1 MKNFFQF
8 LTEAKESQASMQAK
22 KLNLKSDGHG
32 GWLDS
37 RGEFVAK
44 TENGKL
50 VFYDK
55 GRVEGGK
62 DRPKDAVGKSP
73 ATEKPKPKPK
83 STPEPV
89 SKAPKKVEQPIE
101 GGEGG
106 DTLTVSFGR
115 FNPPT
120 VGHEKLLKA
129 AQKASQG
136 GDLKI
141 YPSRT
146 QDPKKNPLD
155 PDMKISYMRRMF
167 PDFEENIINDSDMKT
182 IFNVLVAA
190 DEVGYKNVN
199 IVVGSDRQAE
209 FENLAQKYNGELYN
223 FDMIRV
229 ISAGVRD
236 ADAEGVE
243 GMSASKM
250 RKAVMDD
257 DFESFRKGTPK
268 SLSDGETRALFDAVR
283 QGMQSK
289 KKKKVKESYNLW
301 EIAPKCDPR
310 GLRENYISEKIF
322 KIGDIVE
329 NLNTGLIGE
338 IVRRGTNHLICV
350 TEEDYMFK
358 SWIRDVMEVKD
369 IEVPS
374 NNLRKLVRKAVN
386 RRDNNIDG
394 FVDKEDPK
402 VGPYGAF
409 IPQAKN
415 LPKNFKE
422 AYQEKRVEKKM
433 RVPGKPNTLV
443 GTGGFFKYAVDM
455 TPGFEKGDKKN
466 LQYGAKPYSG
476 YKQSSGREFINKYK
490 VKK

>member
-1 MKNFFQF
+1 MKSFSKF
-8 LTEAKESQASMQAK
+8 LTEATQSQASLQAK

-44 TENGKL
+44 TEKGKL

-62 DRPKDAVGKSP
+62 DRPKGAVGKSAAP
-73 ATEKPKPKPK
+73 EKPEAKKPTAAPA
-83 STPEPV
+83 P
-89 SKAPKKVEQPIE
+89 KAPAKAETPTGDVDT
-101 GGEGG
+101 GS
-106 DTLTVSFGR
+106 DTLTVAFGR

-129 AQKASQG
+129 ARKAAVG

-155 PDMKISYMRRMF
+155 PDMKISFMKKMF
-167 PDFEENIINDSDMKT
+167 PDFEENIINDDEMKS
-182 IFNVLVAA
+182 IFNVLIAA
-190 DEVGYKNVN
+190 TEAGYRNVN

-209 FENLAQKYNGELYN
+209 FENLAQKYNGDLYD
-223 FDMIRV
+223 FDLIRV

-236 ADAEGVE
+236 ADAEGVA

-257 DFESFRKGTPK
+257 DFDSFRKGTPK
-268 SLSDGETRALFDAVR
+268 SLDDGDAQSLFNAVR
-283 QGMQSK
+283 QGMGAK
-289 KKKKVKESYNLW
+289 KKKKVAELW
-301 EIAPKCDPR
+301 QIAPKFDQES
-310 GLRENYISEKIF
+310 LRENYITGRIF
-322 KIGDIVE
+322 RIGDIVE
-329 NLNTGLIGE
+329 NLNTGLVGE
-338 IVRRGTNHLICV
+338 IIRRGTNYLICV
-350 TEEDYMFK
+350 TEDEYMFK
-358 SWIRDVMEVKD
+358 SWIRDVMEA
-369 IEVPS
+369 EVPS
-374 NNLRKLVRKAVN
+374 TNLKKLVKKAVN

-409 IPQAKN
+409 IPQARN
-415 LPKNFKE
+415 IPKNFRE
-422 AYQEKRVEKKM
+422 AYQEKRVERKM
-433 RVPGKPNTLV
+433 RVPGKPNTLA
-443 GTGGFFKYAVDM
+443 GTGGYFKYAVDM
-455 TPGFEKGDKKN
+455 TPGFEKGDKTN

-476 YKQSSGREFINKYK
+476 YKQIKEFINKYK

>member
-1 MKNFFQF
+1 MKSFSKF
-8 LTEAKESQASMQAK
+8 LTEATQSQASLQAK

-32 GWLDS
+32 GWLDT

-44 TENGKL
+44 TEKGKL
-50 VFYDK
+50 VFYDR

-62 DRPKDAVGKSP
+62 DQPKGAVGKSP
-73 ATEKPKPKPK
+73 APEKPAAKPTAAPA
-83 STPEPV
+83 P
-89 SKAPKKVEQPIE
+89 KAPAKAETPTADVPTDS
-101 GGEGG
+101 
-106 DTLTVSFGR
+106 DTLTVAFGR

-129 AQKASQG
+129 ARKAATG

-155 PDMKISYMRRMF
+155 PDMKISFMKKMF
-167 PDFEENIINDSDMKT
+167 PDFEENIINDAEMKS
-182 IFNVLVAA
+182 IFNVLIAA
-190 DEVGYKNVN
+190 AEAGYANVN

-209 FENLAQKYNGELYN
+209 FENLAQKYNGDLYE
-223 FDMIRV
+223 FDLIRV

-236 ADAEGVE
+236 ADAEGVS

-250 RKAVMDD
+250 RKAVIED
-257 DFESFRKGTPK
+257 DFDSFRRGTPK
-268 SLSDGETRALFDAVR
+268 TLDDGDTQALFDAVR
-283 QGMQSK
+283 QGMGA
-289 KKKKVKESYNLW
+289 KKKKVVEMW
-301 EIAPKCDPR
+301 EIAPKYDTET
-310 GLRENYISEKIF
+310 LRENYIRGKIF
-322 KIGDIVE
+322 RIGDIVE
-329 NLNTGLIGE
+329 NLNTGLVGE
-338 IVRRGTNHLICV
+338 IIRRGTNYLICV
-350 TEEDYMFK
+350 TEDEYMFK
-358 SWIRDVMEVKD
+358 SWIRDVMEAEV
-369 IEVPS
+369 EVPS
-374 NNLRKLVRKAVN
+374 TNLKKLVKKAVN

-409 IPQAKN
+409 IPQVKN

-422 AYQEKRVEKKM
+422 AYQEKRVERKM

-443 GTGGFFKYAVDM
+443 GTGGYFKYAVDM
-455 TPGFEKGDKKN
+455 TPGFNPGDKTN
-466 LQYGAKPYSG
+466 LQPGGKPYRG
-476 YKQSSGREFINKYK
+476 YKQIKEFINKYK